1 MSLLNSPSDGL
12 YSILITIY
20 ETIRVNES
28 LTREELLGLIAPQPL
43 FFGKKRL
50 PQEKA
55 KATLNR
61 WIQLGLFFEKQN
73 KKIAICD
80 NNLPL
85 IELARQR
92 LFDPSN
98 NIDFL
103 KTKSAPAGDFTR
115 AAAWFLSQNAWTLD
129 ISSWSQIQPL
139 MMRQLPNL
147 KLNASMSGV
156 DHELSDDEGHEEEED
171 EEEDEEVGQGD
182 PRSNKLAG
190 NLIQNGSRWKIFCDW
205 ARFLGFGWK
214 AKSGLLV
221 PDPTEAVRDAL
232 PQIFGKSKALE
243 ARSMVDALA
252 QAIPVLDGGTYQQK
266 LEAELKKTQG
276 PDAWRP
282 PPNGQLSTSLSRAL
296 LRLEEENCLKG
307 EKRADSDTRVRV
319 FLSGR
324 NNQLIAEYSHFSLMW

>member
-12 YSILITIY
+12 HSILIAIY
-20 ETIRVNES
+20 ETLRIHQD
-28 LTREELLGLIAPQPL
+28 LTREELLKLTAPLPL
-43 FFGKKRL
+43 FFGNKK

-61 WIQLGLFFEKQN
+61 WIQLGLFCENQN
-73 KKIAICD
+73 NQIAICE

-85 IELARQR
+85 VVLARNR
-92 LFDPSN
+92 LFDASN

-103 KTKSAPAGDFTR
+103 ETKSAPAGDFTR
-115 AAAWFLSQNAWTLD
+115 AATWFLSQNAWTLD
-129 ISSWSQIQPL
+129 SNSWNKIQPL

-147 KLNASMSGV
+147 KLISSKSGV
-156 DHELSDDEGHEEEED
+156 DHALLDDEGHEEEED
-171 EEEDEEVGQGD
+171 EEEGDESGQGEEM
-182 PRSNKLAG
+182 SKKLAG
-190 NLIQNGSRWKIFCDW
+190 NLIQNGSRWKIFCNW

-232 PQIFGKSKALE
+232 PQVFGDARELE
-243 ARSMVDALA
+243 ARSVVNALA
-252 QAIPVLDGGTYQQK
+252 QAIPVLDGGTYRQK

-296 LRLEEENCLKG
+296 LRLQEEKYIKG
-307 EKRADSDTRVRV
+307 EMRDDNEANVRV
-319 FLSGR
+319 SLSGR
-324 NNQLIAEYSHFSLMW
+324 NNQIIAVYSHFSLIG